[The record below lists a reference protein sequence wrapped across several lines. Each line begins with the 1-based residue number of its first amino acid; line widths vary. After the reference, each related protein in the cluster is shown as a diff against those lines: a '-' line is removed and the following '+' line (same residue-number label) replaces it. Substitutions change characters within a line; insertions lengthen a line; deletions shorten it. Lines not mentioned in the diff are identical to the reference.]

1 MENIILG
8 SYETLYALHS
18 GYILYVSN
26 KIVVPEM
33 GILSNILAMFSNIV
47 NFGWDERVYSTY
59 IIGADLIPMKT

>member
-47 NFGWDERVYSTY
+47 NFG
-59 IIGADLIPMKT
+59 